1 MEYHVRLGV
10 ACTRRFI
17 FSKEDAVK
25 YKNMTLQKLTELGID
40 FVDIE
45 DINEEG
51 LLFDES
57 HIKPVVE
64 KFRRA
69 GVDALFFPHTNFG
82 TEDLVCKVAK
92 EMNLPVCI
100 WGPRDEAPIPTG
112 ERLRDSQCGLFATGK
127 VLRRFRIPFTYI
139 QNCRLEDEAFKRGI
153 HNFIAAS
160 NVVKEFRSLRILQ
173 ISTRPAG
180 FWTMMC
186 NEGELLEKFGIQIH
200 PISLEELKTEMES
213 CADSEEAAA
222 AQQTM
227 TENMNVCVKEDAVK
241 KLAAMKAAMTRLVK
255 RYGCKAIAIQCW
267 NAMQDAL
274 GCFPCVANSL
284 MTEEGIPVVCE
295 TDIHGAVTAVMVQ
308 SAGMGKA
315 PTFFADW
322 TVRHPEND
330 NGELLQHC
338 GPWPF
343 SLAKEKPTLE
353 APFAFNYSHP
363 GSVSAELKGGEM
375 SLLRFDGDNG
385 QYSMLMGSARGIEGP
400 RTKGTYAWVEVK
412 NLVKLEE
419 KIVTGPYV
427 HHCVGIHGDV
437 IPAVYEALKYIP
449 GIKPDLYDDN
459 EEEIR
464 AFLRGE

>member
-139 QNCRLEDEAFKRGI
+139 QNCRLEDEAFNRGI

-241 KLAAMKAAMTRLVK
+241 KLAAMKAAMTRLVS
-255 RYGCKAIAIQCW
+255 A
-267 NAMQDAL
+267 
-274 GCFPCVANSL
+274 
-284 MTEEGIPVVCE
+284 
-295 TDIHGAVTAVMVQ
+295 TAVKQ
-308 SAGMGKA
+308 SRSSAGTPCRMRWDA
-315 PTFFADW
+315 SPA
-322 TVRHPEND
+322 
-330 NGELLQHC
+330 LL
-338 GPWPF
+338 
-343 SLAKEKPTLE
+343 
-353 APFAFNYSHP
+353 
-363 GSVSAELKGGEM
+363 
-375 SLLRFDGDNG
+375 
-385 QYSMLMGSARGIEGP
+385 
-400 RTKGTYAWVEVK
+400 
-412 NLVKLEE
+412 
-419 KIVTGPYV
+419 
-427 HHCVGIHGDV
+427 
-437 IPAVYEALKYIP
+437 IP
-449 GIKPDLYDDN
+449 
-459 EEEIR
+459 
-464 AFLRGE
+464 